1 MMHIEHHELIAAL
14 RAENDRLTRQNAELG
29 ALRAI
34 IDAQDKLLASA
45 SAELERQEKFL
56 RDIQRQLEEMQTP

>member
-1 MMHIEHHELIAAL
+1 MHTEHLELIAAL
-14 RAENDRLTRQNAELG
+14 RAENERLTRQNAELG

-56 RDIQRQLEEMQTP
+56 REIQRQLEEMQTP

>member
-1 MMHIEHHELIAAL
+1 MHPEHHELIAAL

-56 RDIQRQLEEMQTP
+56 REVQRQLEEMQTP

>member
-1 MMHIEHHELIAAL
+1 MHTEHHELIAAL

-45 SAELERQEKFL
+45 SAELQHQEKFL
-56 RDIQRQLEEMQTP
+56 REIQRQLKEMQTP

>member
-1 MMHIEHHELIAAL
+1 MHTEHFELIAAL

-45 SAELERQEKFL
+45 SAELARQEKFL
-56 RDIQRQLEEMQTP
+56 REVQRQLEEMQTP

>member
-1 MMHIEHHELIAAL
+1 MHTEHHELIAAL
-14 RAENDRLTRQNAELG
+14 RAENDRLTRENAELG

-45 SAELERQEKFL
+45 SAELARQEKFL
-56 RDIQRQLEEMQTP
+56 REVQRQLEEMQTP

>member
-1 MMHIEHHELIAAL
+1 MHTEHHELIAAL
-14 RAENDRLTRQNAELG
+14 RAENDRLTRENAELG

-45 SAELERQEKFL
+45 SGELARQEKFL
-56 RDIQRQLEEMQTP
+56 REVQRQLEEMQTP

>member
-1 MMHIEHHELIAAL
+1 MHTEHLELIAAL
-14 RAENDRLTRQNAELG
+14 RAENERLTRQNAELG

-45 SAELERQEKFL
+45 SAELKHQEKFL
-56 RDIQRQLEEMQTP
+56 REIQRKLQEMQTP

>member
-1 MMHIEHHELIAAL
+1 MHIGHHELIAAL
-14 RAENDRLTRQNAELG
+14 RAENERLTRQNAELG

-45 SAELERQEKFL
+45 SAELDKQAKFM
-56 RDIQRQLEEMQTP
+56 REMQKKLEELNTP

>member
-1 MMHIEHHELIAAL
+1 MHTEHHELIAAL

-34 IDAQDKLLASA
+34 IDAQDKLLQVANI
-45 SAELERQEKFL
+45 ELEKQAQFM
-56 RDIQRQLEEMQTP
+56 RDMQKKLEELNTP

>member
-1 MMHIEHHELIAAL
+1 MHTEHHELIAAL
-14 RAENDRLTRQNAELG
+14 RAENERLTRQNAELG

-56 RDIQRQLEEMQTP
+56 REIQRQLEEMQTP

>member
-1 MMHIEHHELIAAL
+1 MHTEHHELIAAL
-14 RAENDRLTRQNAELG
+14 RAENDRLTRENAELG

>member
-1 MMHIEHHELIAAL
+1 MHTEHHELIAAL

-45 SAELERQEKFL
+45 SAELAHQEKFL
-56 RDIQRQLEEMQTP
+56 REIQQRLKEMQTP

>member
-1 MMHIEHHELIAAL
+1 MHTEHHELIAAL

-45 SAELERQEKFL
+45 SADLARQEKFL
-56 RDIQRQLEEMQTP
+56 REVQRQLEEMQTP

>member
-1 MMHIEHHELIAAL
+1 MHTEHHELIAAL
-14 RAENDRLTRQNAELG
+14 RAENDRLTRENAELG

-45 SAELERQEKFL
+45 SNELARQEKFL
-56 RDIQRQLEEMQTP
+56 REVQRQLEEMQTP

>member
-1 MMHIEHHELIAAL
+1 MHSEHLELISAL

-34 IDAQDKLLASA
+34 IDAQDKLLQVANI
-45 SAELERQEKFL
+45 ELTKQADFMLKL
-56 RDIQRQLEEMQTP
+56 QRQLEEMQTP

>member
-1 MMHIEHHELIAAL
+1 MHTEHHELIAAL

-56 RDIQRQLEEMQTP
+56 REVQRQLEEMQTP

>member
-1 MMHIEHHELIAAL
+1 MHTEHHELIAAL
-14 RAENDRLTRQNAELG
+14 RAENDQLTRENAELG

-45 SAELERQEKFL
+45 SAELAHQEKFL
-56 RDIQRQLEEMQTP
+56 REIQRKLQEIQTP

>member
-1 MMHIEHHELIAAL
+1 MHTEHHELIAAL

-34 IDAQDKLLASA
+34 IDAQDKLLQVANI
-45 SAELERQEKFL
+45 ELEKQAQFM
-56 RDIQRQLEEMQTP
+56 RDMQRKLEELNTP

>member
-1 MMHIEHHELIAAL
+1 MHTEHHELIAAL
-14 RAENDRLTRQNAELG
+14 RAENERLTRQNAELG

-45 SAELERQEKFL
+45 SAELERQEKFM
-56 RDIQRQLEEMQTP
+56 REVQRQLEEMQTP

>member
-1 MMHIEHHELIAAL
+1 MHSEHHELISAL

-34 IDAQDKLLASA
+34 IDAQDKLLQVANI
-45 SAELERQEKFL
+45 ELTKQADFMLKL
-56 RDIQRQLEEMQTP
+56 QRQLEEMQTP

>member
-1 MMHIEHHELIAAL
+1 MHTEHHELIAAL

-45 SAELERQEKFL
+45 SAELARQEKFL
-56 RDIQRQLEEMQTP
+56 REVQRRLEEMQTP

>member
-1 MMHIEHHELIAAL
+1 MHIEHHELIAAL

>member
-1 MMHIEHHELIAAL
+1 MHTEHFELIAAL
-14 RAENDRLTRQNAELG
+14 RAENDRLTRENAELG

-45 SAELERQEKFL
+45 SAELGRQEKFL
-56 RDIQRQLEEMQTP
+56 REVQRQLEEMQTP

>member
-1 MMHIEHHELIAAL
+1 MHTEHHELIAAL

-56 RDIQRQLEEMQTP
+56 REIQRKLKEMQTP

>member
-1 MMHIEHHELIAAL
+1 MHTEHHELIAAL

-34 IDAQDKLLASA
+34 IDAQDKLLQVANI
-45 SAELERQEKFL
+45 ELEKQAQFMRHMQKK
-56 RDIQRQLEEMQTP
+56 LEEMQTP

>member
-1 MMHIEHHELIAAL
+1 MHTEHHELIAAL

-45 SAELERQEKFL
+45 SAELARQEKFL
-56 RDIQRQLEEMQTP
+56 REVQRQLEEMQTP

>member
-1 MMHIEHHELIAAL
+1 MHTEHHELIAAL

-56 RDIQRQLEEMQTP
+56 REIQRQLEEMQTP